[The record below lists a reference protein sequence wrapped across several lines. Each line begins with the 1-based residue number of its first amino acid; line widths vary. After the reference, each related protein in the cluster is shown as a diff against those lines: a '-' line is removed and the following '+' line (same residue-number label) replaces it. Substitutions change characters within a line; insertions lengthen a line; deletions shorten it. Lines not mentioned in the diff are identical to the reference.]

1 MVTARYSLSTEIMAG
16 QRLEQAC
23 TAELIDGSVILLR
36 QLELSDAEEIL
47 VLYESLTDE
56 ERYFRFFAMH
66 PAHLADWARSIAE
79 PRDDQYSVGAFSS
92 GKLLGVANYFACE
105 QPGYAEVAVVVAH
118 AEHLRGVGTALLRRL
133 GRHRE
138 GQTDCTIWLPRC
150 SGRTTSC
157 FGCLRMPAGP
167 ARDTLKVRCY
177 ASRSTWAWSPHLA
190 RR

>member
-1 MVTARYSLSTEIMAG
+1 MVTARCSLSTEIMAG
-16 QRLEQAC
+16 QRVEQAC

-133 GRHRE
+133 GHIARTNGLHHLVAEVLWENHLMLRVLSEAGWPCSRHLE
-138 GQTDCTIWLPRC
+138 GSVLHVEIDL
-150 SGRTTSC
+150 GVE
-157 FGCLRMPAGP
+157 PA
-167 ARDTLKVRCY
+167 
-177 ASRSTWAWSPHLA
+177 SS
-190 RR
+190 

>member
-1 MVTARYSLSTEIMAG
+1 MAG
-16 QRLEQAC
+16 QRVEQAC

-105 QPGYAEVAVVVAH
+105 QSGYAEVAVVVAH

-133 GRHRE
+133 GHIARTNGLHHLVAEVLWENHLMRRVLSEAGWPCSRHLE
-138 GQTDCTIWLPRC
+138 GSVLHVEIDL
-150 SGRTTSC
+150 GVE
-157 FGCLRMPAGP
+157 PA
-167 ARDTLKVRCY
+167 
-177 ASRSTWAWSPHLA
+177 SS
-190 RR
+190 